1 MPIESLP
8 LFTVYIHKVNV
19 TEWQKEGNR
28 ILSMVPFNSTEKKEN
43 HIDYTD
49 YFSKSAPP
57 YAEETLKLFQPYLD
71 DFLKVSQ
78 YKFTHVSGL
87 WCQRYKSSNYHPPH
101 DHGAFGYSC
110 VFYARINPKVH
121 KSTLFFSPFAAE
133 SGSRDTSSIAVEEGD
148 LVIFPS
154 GLLHMAPPH
163 DSDQDRIIIS
173 LNLL

>member
-1 MPIESLP
+1 MSIKSLP

-19 TEWQKEGNR
+19 TEWKEEGDR
-28 ILSMVPFNSTEKKEN
+28 ILSTVPFDSKKSKDT

-57 YAEETLKLFQPYLD
+57 YAEEMLKILQPYLD
-71 DFLKVSQ
+71 EFLTIAQ

-87 WCQRYKSSNYHPPH
+87 WCQRYKSRDYHVPH
-101 DHGAFGYSC
+101 DHGTVGYSC
-110 VFYARINPKVH
+110 VFYARMNPNVH
-121 KSTLFFSPFAAE
+121 KSTLFFSPFASEA
-133 SGSRDTSSIAVEEGD
+133 GSRDTSSIAVEEGD

-163 DSDQDRIIIS
+163 DSNQDRIIIS

>member
-8 LFTVYIHKVNV
+8 LFTVYIHKVNI
-19 TEWQKEGNR
+19 TEWKKEGNR
-28 ILSMVPFNSTEKKEN
+28 ILSMVPFNNSIPHT

-49 YFSKSAPP
+49 YFDKSAPP
-57 YAEETLKLFQPYLD
+57 YAEDFLKITQPYLD
-71 DFLKVSQ
+71 EFLKISQ

-87 WCQRYKSSNYHPPH
+87 WCQRYKSRDYHVPH
-101 DHGAFGYSC
+101 DHGTVGYSC
-110 VFYARINPKVH
+110 VFYARINPEVH

-133 SGSRDTSSIAVEEGD
+133 AGSRDTSSIAVEEGD

>member
-1 MPIESLP
+1 M
-8 LFTVYIHKVNV
+8 
-19 TEWQKEGNR
+19 
-28 ILSMVPFNSTEKKEN
+28 
-43 HIDYTD
+43 
-49 YFSKSAPP
+49 
-57 YAEETLKLFQPYLD
+57 
-71 DFLKVSQ
+71 
-78 YKFTHVSGL
+78 SGL
-87 WCQRYKSSNYHPPH
+87 WCQRYKSRDYHVPH
-101 DHGAFGYSC
+101 DHGTVGYSC